1 MGELSIFFDMLYLV
15 LSLSKTTD
23 SWRLGDCQ
31 LCTWPGPNLAIN
43 YGQPRPTRHNK
54 QGCGWMR
61 MDLES
66 GAFERQL
73 HIIHNIM
80 IYIHYVTLLWLGLL
94 HHCQNCWQLL
104 ITSMVGFL
112 LYYFAG
118 RMFWS
123 QKNLPSWQISSSMW
137 ICQGFSHLTASK
149 SSNPATVMLAGV
161 NWVRLQCRVMRYVYL
176 TFFGHRKQCESHF
189 FFLGVAQ
196 KDSGNFQH
204 LFQHTMRFRNPGKY
218 NPSMRIIMGKTW

>member
-1 MGELSIFFDMLYLV
+1 MLYLV

-80 IYIHYVTLLWLGLL
+80 IYIYTLCNSVVARVTSSLSKLLTIVDNLYGRFLVVLLCGSDVLKPKKTCHLDKSPVACGYV
-94 HHCQNCWQLL
+94 
-104 ITSMVGFL
+104 
-112 LYYFAG
+112 
-118 RMFWS
+118 
-123 QKNLPSWQISSSMW
+123 
-137 ICQGFSHLTASK
+137 
-149 SSNPATVMLAGV
+149 
-161 NWVRLQCRVMRYVYL
+161 
-176 TFFGHRKQCESHF
+176 
-189 FFLGVAQ
+189 
-196 KDSGNFQH
+196 KDFH
-204 LFQHTMRFRNPGKY
+204 
-218 NPSMRIIMGKTW
+218 I